1 MNRRASR
8 NRLMAN
14 SIGPSR
20 TACRPEPGSVSGEV
34 LFVGPE
40 AGHDLLRQ
48 GRFRLLDGRQ
58 ELCGCGPMTLALEVL
73 PLEGHLRRLACREL
87 NICRGEQLTGRHQ
100 SAQVKRLV
108 GDLLGVAFP
117 DRLARLGVRR
127 PDREHVVKTARP
139 QERRVEPTDPV
150 GGADQQ
156 VVSGTSEPW
165 DLLQELFGKGLSR
178 NYAAVVWVVAAVM
191 VWFQSPCQACGQSG

>member
-1 MNRRASR
+1 
-8 NRLMAN
+8 MAN

-58 ELCGCGPMTLALEVL
+58 ELCGRRPMTLALEVL
-73 PLEGHLRRLACREL
+73 ALEGHLRRLARREL
-87 NICRGEQLTGRHQ
+87 DIWRGEQLTRRRQ
-100 SAQVKRLV
+100 SVKVERLV

-117 DRLARLGVRR
+117 DRLAGLGVR
-127 PDREHVVKTARP
+127 
-139 QERRVEPTDPV
+139 
-150 GGADQQ
+150 
-156 VVSGTSEPW
+156 
-165 DLLQELFGKGLSR
+165 
-178 NYAAVVWVVAAVM
+178 
-191 VWFQSPCQACGQSG
+191 